1 MGDISNIKKQNR
13 LECPIKLNPKE
24 ASFNEIAIHAVL
36 RQRLS
41 ESTVV
46 KNLRYARFMEIH
58 PVPVDFRNPSY
69 ENFIRH
75 TDYREQVEHAGFGA
89 LKAEWQAM
97 RMFLRAYGIPAWDY
111 KLPYAPR
118 PHKRILPFPDVVNK
132 FFHYEYSK
140 DPYENTLYQYLFFH
154 SFMIG
159 WRVPSE
165 IIEMTVDDVIIDS
178 SGRGCITITETKK
191 HRQKRTILPEK
202 SIMSSRVHKSFKN
215 WIEVWRPKVENQYS
229 GNSLYLQPSG
239 KPFEINHFRGKISRF
254 GKKIWQP
261 FQPYDMRHWCA
272 IARLIK
278 TKRETKIFDV
288 LTVRNWLGHTDIK
301 TTQNY
306 INHAD
311 MYYNQAPVD
320 WIANA
325 IKPQKG
331 GDKKKG

>member
-1 MGDISNIKKQNR
+1 MGEANYTKNINR
-13 LECPIKLNPKE
+13 FQCPIKLNPKE
-24 ASFNEIAIHAVL
+24 ATFDDVAIHAIL

-41 ESTVV
+41 ESTVK
-46 KNLRYARFMEIH
+46 KNLRYARFMEKH
-58 PVPVDFRNPSY
+58 EVPVDFRNPDY

-75 TDYREQVEHAGFGA
+75 TDYREQVENVGFGA
-89 LKAEWQAM
+89 LKAEWQTM
-97 RMFLRAYGIPAWDY
+97 RMFLRAYGIPTWDY
-111 KLPYAPR
+111 KLPYAPK
-118 PHKRILPFPDVVNK
+118 PQKRILPFPDIVNK

-140 DPYENTLYQYLFFH
+140 DNYENTLFQYIFFH

-159 WRVPSE
+159 WRTPSE
-165 IIEMTVDDVIIDS
+165 IIEMTVDDVILDS

-202 SIMSSRVHKSFKN
+202 SILSSRVHKSFKN
-215 WIEVWRPKVENQYS
+215 WLDVWRPRVENQYS
-229 GNSLYLQPSG
+229 GDSLYLQASG
-239 KPFEINHFRGKISRF
+239 KPFIIAHFRNKLSKF
-254 GKKIWQP
+254 GKKIWKP

-278 TKRETKIFDV
+278 TKRENGTFDV

-306 INHAD
+306 IHHAD
-311 MYYNQAPVD
+311 MYYNQAPID
-320 WIANA
+320 WISNA

-331 GDKKKG
+331 GKKKS

>member
-1 MGDISNIKKQNR
+1 MKNLSKKDQQTR
-13 LECPIKLNPKE
+13 IQCPITLNPHL
-24 ASFNEIAIHAVL
+24 ATFNDIALHANL

-41 ESTVV
+41 ESTIT
-46 KNLRYARFMEIH
+46 KNLRYARFMELH
-58 PVPVDFRNPSY
+58 PVPVNFRNPTY
-69 ENFIRH
+69 QNFIKH
-75 TDYREQVEHAGFGA
+75 TDYREQIEHAGYGA

-97 RMFLRAYGIPAWDY
+97 RMFLRAYGIPTWDY
-111 KLPYAPR
+111 KLPYAPK

-132 FFHYEYSK
+132 FFHFEYSK
-140 DPYENTLYQYLFFH
+140 DPYENTLFQYLFFH

-165 IIEMTVDDVIIDS
+165 IITMTVDDVLIDS

-202 SIMSSRVHKSFKN
+202 SILSSRVHKSFKN
-215 WIEVWRPKVENQYS
+215 WIDIWRPKVENQYS
-229 GNSLYLQPSG
+229 GNALYLQPSG
-239 KPFEINHFRGKISRF
+239 KPFVINHFRRKLSCF

-278 TKRETKIFDV
+278 TKRDTRYFDV

-306 INHAD
+306 INYAD
-311 MYYNQAPVD
+311 MYYNQASVD
-320 WIANA
+320 WIAHA

-331 GDKKKG
+331 SNNK